1 MTVPSRQAVW
11 ACLVAGPALWLS
23 RAVFDRVGQGAG
35 TRIAFLPSW
44 PELVGLVVLVA
55 LTMLI
60 VEAIAD
66 RLVGRTSAARRLPPG
81 VFAPLFILPCL
92 ALPYL
97 PWLADAVPA
106 VDALAGPGR
115 WWVWAVAF
123 GQIAWQMVML
133 VAERRAELP
142 RRATRGALLVALA
155 SAAVFLG
162 SAWRLVPGPIYPGG
176 DEPHYLVVTQS
187 LLLDRDLA
195 IENNHA
201 RGDYRAYYAGP
212 LKPDYRVMGLNR
224 TIYSIHPVGI
234 SAIIAPAFALDGYR
248 GALVFVALVAALSV
262 TLLWSWLRQLTGS
275 VGAATVGWLAV
286 ATSAPFVL
294 HSFSIYPECAAAL
307 AVMIAVGWRW
317 SDDSS
322 MSLVVRGAALGA
334 LPWLS
339 TKYAPMSGVLL
350 LLIAART
357 WRTRATR
364 HTGSTRSHAAL
375 VGPLVLI
382 APYVLSS
389 VAWLAWFWW
398 MWGTPSPT
406 APYGASHQMSLES
419 LKAGLPGLFADQEY
433 GAVAAAP
440 ALAVAVIGW
449 WRLFRRDVEGK
460 WLVALTALPLAAL
473 AVVTGAFALWW
484 GGSAPPGR
492 ELVAALPLVG
502 VPIGWLW
509 QDTEDRPVQRAAIET
524 LVLVG
529 MAMTATFVLARNG
542 LLMANGR
549 DGGAELLEFLEP
561 RRALTAVMPSFIA
574 FRSDVGIPLA
584 VVAVWSG
591 VAAAAWWL
599 CRRVGHTTPGGARLA
614 ASAIGLGAVGLAAML
629 VPVIVGSPS
638 IPSLPVEAR
647 VEAPSLSAYDA
658 TARPMA
664 IEFNPWRVTTPGDAI
679 RTVRFDATPGLRRS
693 SQPVHVLLNARL
705 ALPAGT
711 YRVRV
716 DPIAGEALTGDVALQ
731 VGRAGPPSTV
741 WPIDVPAGG
750 SWTAVFTIDVDANFV
765 GFRTTDSIERRV
777 GRLEVTPL
785 EVVGAGDRLRR
796 PAVLAAARYGSVP
809 VYFHDDRTYPE
820 QDGFWVRGRTTT
832 ELTLGLASGARPPG
846 IRLRL
851 HGGAGSTPVHFATP
865 AWSTRVVLAPG
876 KTEDV
881 YVPARE
887 GQMLLALTV
896 TPESG
901 FVPAEHGGA
910 RNDRRLLG
918 CWITVVP

>member
-1 MTVPSRQAVW
+1 VTVLSRQAVW

-35 TRIAFLPSW
+35 TRVAFLRSW
-44 PELVGLVVLVA
+44 PELIGLVVLVA
-55 LTMLI
+55 LTMLV
-60 VEAIAD
+60 VEAIAN
-66 RLVGRTSAARRLPPG
+66 RLARRTSASRSIPPG

-115 WWVWAVAF
+115 WWVWAVVF
-123 GQIAWQMVML
+123 GQIAWQL
-133 VAERRAELP
+133 VALAAERRAEVPLP
-142 RRATRGALLVALA
+142 ATRGAMLVALA

-162 SAWRLVPGPIYPGG
+162 SAWRLVPGPVYPGG
-176 DEPHYLVVTQS
+176 DEPHYLIVTQS
-187 LLLDRDLA
+187 LLSDHDLA

-212 LKPDYRVMGLNR
+212 LKPDYRVTGVNR

-248 GALVFVALVAALSV
+248 GAIVFVALVAALSV
-262 TLLWSWLRQLTGS
+262 TILWSWLLQLTGS

-317 SDDSS
+317 RDDSWT
-322 MSLVVRGAALGA
+322 SLVFRGAALGS

-339 TKYAPMSGVLL
+339 TKYAPMSGVLV

-357 WRTRATR
+357 WQ
-364 HTGSTRSHAAL
+364 TRSIRRRAA
-375 VGPLVLI
+375 VMGPLMLI
-382 APYVLSS
+382 APYAVSCA
-389 VAWLAWFWW
+389 AWLAWFWW

-433 GAVAAAP
+433 GAFAAAP
-440 ALAVAVIGW
+440 ALALAVIGW
-449 WRLFRRDVEGK
+449 WRLFHRDLEGK
-460 WLVALTALPLAAL
+460 WLVALTALPLVAL
-473 AVVTGAFALWW
+473 ALVTGAFALWW

-492 ELVAALPLVG
+492 ELVAALPLLG
-502 VPIGWLW
+502 VPIAWLW
-509 QDTEDRPVQRAAIET
+509 RDTADRPAQRAAIEA

-529 MAMTATFVLARNG
+529 IAVTATFVVARNG
-542 LLMANGR
+542 LLIANGR

-561 RRALTAVMPSFIA
+561 RRALTALMPSFIA
-574 FRSDVGIPLA
+574 FRSEVGTPLA
-584 VVAVWSG
+584 VVAVWTG

-599 CRRVGHTTPGGARLA
+599 CRRVVHTTPGGARLA

-629 VPVIVGSPS
+629 VPVIAGSPS
-638 IPSLPVEAR
+638 IPPLPVEAR
-647 VEAPSLSAYDA
+647 VEAPSLTAYDA
-658 TARPMA
+658 TARPIA
-664 IEFNPWRVTTPGDAI
+664 IEFNPWRVMTPGDAI
-679 RTVRFDATPGLRRS
+679 RAIRFDATPGLRRS
-693 SQPVHVLLNARL
+693 SQPVRVLLNTRL
-705 ALPAGT
+705 ALPAGM

-716 DPIAGEALTGDVALQ
+716 DPIAGEPLTGNVALQ
-731 VGRAGPPSTV
+731 VGRTGPPSIV
-741 WPIDVPAGG
+741 WPLDVPAGG
-750 SWTAVFTIDVDANFV
+750 SWTEMFTIDVDANFV
-765 GFRTTDSIERRV
+765 GFRTTEDVERRV
-777 GRLEVTPL
+777 GRLEVTPI
-785 EVVGAGDRLRR
+785 EVVGRGDRMRR
-796 PAVLAAARYGSVP
+796 PAVLASARYGSVP

-832 ELTLGLASGARPPG
+832 ELTLGLAVGAQPPG
-846 IRLRL
+846 IRLQL
-851 HGGAGSTPVHFATP
+851 HGGASSTPVDLATP
-865 AWSTRVVLAPG
+865 AWSTRVVLTPG

-881 YVPARE
+881 HVPARD
-887 GQMLLALTV
+887 GQALLALSV

-910 RNDRRLLG
+910 ASDRRLLG
-918 CWITVVP
+918 CWITIVP